1 MDVEGTGRRKIMA
14 ENQEFTPEELK
25 AALKA
30 FKKRLKILR
39 RDDESSLS
47 RGAMTEGRRSGIAGV
62 RPPEQFTKEIWAALE
77 EQGKMRYIGSGL
89 YELA

>member
-1 MDVEGTGRRKIMA
+1 MTED
-14 ENQEFTPEELK
+14 QEFTSEELK

-47 RGAMTEGRRSGIAGV
+47 RGAMTGGRRSGIAGV
-62 RPPEQFTKEIWAALE
+62 RPPEQFPKEIWAALE
-77 EQGKMRYIGSGL
+77 EQGKMRYVGSGL